1 MAGQFQSDAEV
12 LAELKKPF
20 GLAYSATRI
29 GVSLERIRSV
39 RDAHKTEIL
48 KTRVEEHK
56 QGPDQ
61 VCFQLELLD
70 KLDSLKQYIDKTYG
84 GSHAKD

>member
-20 GLAYSATRI
+20 GLAYSATRL

-39 RDAHKTEIL
+39 RDAHKTEII
-48 KTRVEEHK
+48 KARVEEHK
-56 QGPDQ
+56 QDHIQ
-61 VCFQLELLD
+61 IAFQLEIPD
-70 KLDSLKQYIDKTYG
+70 KLESIKQYIDKTW
-84 GSHAKD
+84 STT